1 MLLLLLPECDWEFQN
16 NSLRETLKLH
26 YISNILIYFFYFG
39 ITSDKVT
46 EEM

>member
-1 MLLLLLPECDWEFQN
+1 MLLLSLAECDWEFQN

-26 YISNILIYFFYFG
+26 YISNILISFLDFG